1 MIILHCICNSSNNTT
16 LNAISLHFS
25 YAPPLCTTSLRSPFA
40 HLTSHS
46 LFTPLHL
53 FSKNHLSA
61 SLCAPPLKPLTLS
74 LLLLSELF
82 LWMDGRTHTRGGIG
96 ERTERAEWEIKQAV
110 PLWTLIAP
118 FSVPPLH
125 FLSLNLPLQLS
136 LQLHLS
142 LHLSLTYLCT
152 SAMQS
157 FLTLCNLL
165 LTETEAELFVKN
177 QQFPC

>member
-1 MIILHCICNSSNNTT
+1 MQSLYTFPMLLLFAPPLSAPPLH
-16 LNAISLHFS
+16 ISLHILS
-25 YAPPLCTTSLRSPFA
+25 SP
-40 HLTSHS
+40 
-46 LFTPLHL
+46 PLHL

-125 FLSLNLPLQLS
+125 FLSLKLPLQLS

-157 FLTLCNLL
+157 FLQGVPYYWAHFLFAIFSASGAH
-165 LTETEAELFVKN
+165 TEELFIAIG
-177 QQFPC
+177 